1 MKRSLFT
8 ILAILLTIS
17 VAITLHVYNANR
29 IDKMATKHNQQYEMY
44 CNKKILGTDLI
55 SLINKAIDYNEK
67 NNIPKQKDSI
77 YYVNNNT
84 NSIQISVKF
93 IENDKIIEMED
104 IAEKQTETFIKFFAT
119 FKLLN
124 SGNSN
129 ALLAP
134 SKYILFSSL
143 ITLFSCSITGFITF
157 KL

>member
-1 MKRSLFT
+1 MKRSFFI
-8 ILAILLTIS
+8 ILTILLTIS
-17 VAITLHVYNANR
+17 VAITLYVYNANR

-119 FKLLN
+119 STFICN
-124 SGNSN
+124 DI
-129 ALLAP
+129 
-134 SKYILFSSL
+134 KYHEQTKNVQSMYFEQINN
-143 ITLFSCSITGFITF
+143 
-157 KL
+157 